1 MLLQQGRSKPI
12 SFLRQVIPFCV
23 VDMRAPDIFRLDRC
37 GAATE
42 LAARIVRGGGAG
54 EAAGGALSEGFHHM
68 MFSSA
73 DTGGGSGGG
82 VERTG
87 SR

>member
-1 MLLQQGRSKPI
+1 M
-12 SFLRQVIPFCV
+12 IPFCV

-42 LAARIVRGGGAG
+42 LAARIVGCGGAG
-54 EAAGGALSEGFHHM
+54 KAAGGALSEGFHHM

-73 DTGGGSGGG
+73 DTGGDDGG
-82 VERTG
+82 VEQTG